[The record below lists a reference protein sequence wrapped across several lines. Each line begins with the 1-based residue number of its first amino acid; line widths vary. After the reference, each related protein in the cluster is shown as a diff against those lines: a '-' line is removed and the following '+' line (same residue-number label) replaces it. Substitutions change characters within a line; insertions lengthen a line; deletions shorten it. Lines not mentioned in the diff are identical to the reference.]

1 VTWTTT
7 SPAWALP
14 VVLPTVLA
22 ATSLGPGLLVVRR
35 LRWNPLEKLCAAVA
49 ISLFVTYLFA
59 LVRFVLQLP
68 LASYGVFEWGCV
80 ACLIA
85 SVPTLRRLLR
95 ARSVRRA
102 LVAFVLLLAW
112 VLALLAL
119 TRHYSGALTSGDWH
133 IHYDKAAFFLNA
145 SPHDASVAGMV
156 LDRPPAL
163 NLIWS
168 HVMAL
173 VGRGFDLLQVTA
185 AYFATLALLP
195 CCLLAPAL
203 LRRGHRRSRGR
214 PDALLIAA
222 LLALSPLFVQNATY
236 TWTKMPSV
244 FCVILGI
251 ALYRS
256 GDRKRDTTRL
266 AFALAT
272 LAFGCLIHFTAVP
285 FALFVTLHYL
295 ARGQWRDARW
305 WRRSMVVGVCTLLV
319 LGSWYCWTFAHFGA
333 AANFAANPSVRTAS
347 KGSVQAN
354 IARAAYNGVNT
365 LVPYY
370 VRRIGPLFTQHSTL
384 GWVRDHAFLGYS
396 ANLFISV
403 GSLAGVLVA
412 WLLWRDLSPVRRA
425 AMPPICALG
434 AIATVLSLMYIPPAR
449 DVLIHAL
456 PDVWL
461 LVVGMSALAFV
472 LASFCGNI
480 RGRVVFAPE
489 QRFWR
494 GLIVCAF
501 VVSIAAWDS
510 TSDVGIAHICMQPL
524 AIMGI
529 VLLAVNLPV
538 MPLWLR
544 SVAVLGMT
552 IDFALGILLHFH
564 MQHQIFTPAQDPGLV
579 EQAKLNWL
587 EKQTAGFT
595 FVGDHFATI
604 RLVIEAL
611 LLIGFIAALWW
622 VVRSASSRVASPE
635 AGGASG

>member
-1 VTWTTT
+1 
-7 SPAWALP
+7 
-14 VVLPTVLA
+14 
-22 ATSLGPGLLVVRR
+22 
-35 LRWNPLEKLCAAVA
+35 
-49 ISLFVTYLFA
+49 
-59 LVRFVLQLP
+59 
-68 LASYGVFEWGCV
+68 
-80 ACLIA
+80 
-85 SVPTLRRLLR
+85 
-95 ARSVRRA
+95 
-102 LVAFVLLLAW
+102 

-133 IHYDKAAFFLNA
+133 IHYDKAVFFLNG
-145 SPHDASVAGMV
+145 SPDDASVAGMV

-173 VGRGFDLLQVTA
+173 VGTRFDTFQITTA
-185 AYFATLALLP
+185 CFATLALLP
-195 CCLLAPAL
+195 CRLLAPAL
-203 LRRGHRRSRGR
+203 LRRGHRRPRGR

-244 FCVILGI
+244 FCVVLGI

-266 AFALAT
+266 ALALAT

-285 FALFVTLHYL
+285 FALFVMLHYL
-295 ARGQWRDARW
+295 VRGQWRDARW
-305 WRRSMVVGVCTLLV
+305 WRRSVVVGVCTLLV
-319 LGSWYCWTFAHFGA
+319 LGSWYGWTFVRFGA
-333 AANFAANPSVRTAS
+333 GANVAANPSVRTAS

-370 VRRIGPLFTQHSTL
+370 VRRIGPLFTQRSTL

-396 ANLFISV
+396 ANLFISA
-403 GSLAGVLVA
+403 GSLAGVLAA
-412 WLLWRDLSPVRRA
+412 WLLWRDLAPLRRPA
-425 AMPPICALG
+425 TSSLCTLG
-434 AIATVLSLMYIPPAR
+434 AIALVISLMYIPPAR
-449 DVLIHAL
+449 DVLVYAL
-456 PDVWL
+456 PSAWL
-461 LVVGMSALAFV
+461 LFCGMGALALL
-472 LASFCGNI
+472 LASLCRNF
-480 RGRVVFAPE
+480 RGRAVFAPE
-489 QRFWR
+489 QCFWR

-501 VVSIAAWDS
+501 VVSVAAWDS
-510 TSDVGIAHICMQPL
+510 QSDVGIAHICMQPL

-538 MPLWLR
+538 IPLWLR
-544 SVAVLGMT
+544 AVAVLGMT

-564 MQHQIFTPAQDPGLV
+564 MQHQIFTPAHDPGLV

-595 FVGDHFATI
+595 FVGDRFTTMWP
-604 RLVIEAL
+604 VIEAIL
-611 LLIGFIAALWW
+611 VMGFALIMWRVLQRDQ
-622 VVRSASSRVASPE
+622 VRQRR
-635 AGGASG
+635 

>member
-1 VTWTTT
+1 VTWPTPP
-7 SPAWALP
+7 PAWALP
-14 VVLPTVLA
+14 AVLL

-35 LRWNPLEKLCAAVA
+35 FRWNPLEKLCAAVA
-49 ISLFVTYLFA
+49 VSLFATYLFA
-59 LVRFVLQLP
+59 LVRFILHLAPSVHIIFGWLCFACL
-68 LASYGVFEWGCV
+68 LAS
-80 ACLIA
+80 L
-85 SVPTLRRLLR
+85 PTLRTLFR
-95 ARSVRRA
+95 ARAVRRTV
-102 LVAFVLLLAW
+102 LAFALLLAW

-133 IHYDKAAFFLNA
+133 IHYDKAVFFLNA
-145 SPHDASVAGMV
+145 SPHDASVGKMV

-168 HVMAL
+168 HVMAQ
-173 VGRGFDLLQVTA
+173 VGTRFDTFQITA

-203 LRRGHRRSRGR
+203 LRRGNRRRRGR
-214 PDALLIAA
+214 PDPLLIAG

-236 TWTKMPSV
+236 TWTKLPSV
-244 FCVILGI
+244 FCVIFGI

-256 GDRKRDTTRL
+256 GARKRDTTRL

-285 FALFVTLHYL
+285 FALFVVLHYL
-295 ARGQWRDARW
+295 ARGRWRDARW
-305 WRRSMVVGVCTLLV
+305 WRQSIVVSVCTLLV
-319 LGSWYCWTFAHFGA
+319 LGSWYGWTFSRFGF
-333 AANFAANPSVRTAS
+333 AANVAANPSVRTAS
-347 KGSVQAN
+347 KGDVQAN

-370 VRRIGPLFTQHSTL
+370 VRRIGPLFTQRSTL

-396 ANLFISV
+396 ANLYISV

-412 WLLWRDLSPVRRA
+412 WLLWRDLAPVRRPA
-425 AMPPICALG
+425 TSRLYTLG
-434 AIATVLSLMYIPPAR
+434 AIALVISLMYIPPAR
-449 DVLIHAL
+449 DVLAYAL
-456 PDVWL
+456 PSAWL
-461 LVVGMSALAFV
+461 LFGGMGVLALV
-472 LASFCGNI
+472 LASLCRNI
-480 RGRVVFAPE
+480 HGRAVFAPE

-494 GLIVCAF
+494 GLIACAF

-538 MPLWLR
+538 MSLWLR
-544 SVAVLGMT
+544 AIAVLGMT
-552 IDFALGILLHFH
+552 IDFAVGILLHFH
-564 MQHQIFTPAQDPGLV
+564 MQHQIFTPTQDPGLI

-595 FVGDHFATI
+595 FVGDHFEAMWLAI
-604 RLVIEAL
+604 EGLLVM
-611 LLIGFIAALWW
+611 GFIAAVWW
-622 VVRSASSRVASPE
+622 VVRSARSRTVSTE